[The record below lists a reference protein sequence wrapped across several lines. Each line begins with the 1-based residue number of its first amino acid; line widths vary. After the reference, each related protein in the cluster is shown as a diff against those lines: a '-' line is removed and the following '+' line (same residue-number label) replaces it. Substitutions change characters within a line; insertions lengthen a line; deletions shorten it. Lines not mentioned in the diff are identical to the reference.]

1 MNGLLIA
8 FILLAAMTLFAAVK
22 VVTARKLMHAAL
34 WLILSFI
41 GVALIFG
48 TLQSG
53 FFTVVQILVY
63 VGAIAILVIFAVM
76 LTRVPEDETP
86 PILVKYWLTAAFAV
100 GALAILIVLALSSW
114 TGFSA
119 VLTSAGDRPENV
131 AEFGKALVDPAQF
144 ALPFEVAS
152 VLLIAALIGAVY
164 LTVERKGGEQ

>member
-8 FILLAAMTLFAAVK
+8 FILLAAMTLFAGFK

-34 WLILSFI
+34 WLILSFVGI
-41 GVALIFG
+41 ALIFG

-76 LTRVPEDETP
+76 LTRVPEDEVP
-86 PILVKYWLTAAFAV
+86 PVLVKYWAGAAVAV
-100 GALAILIVLALSSW
+100 VALGALIVIALSSW
-114 TGFSA
+114 SGFA
-119 VLTSAGDRPENV
+119 TVLSPVGDRPENV